1 MHESVFDRAHC
12 FQLVERALPC
22 LATITY
28 LAAPTS
34 ENSLDWINALKP
46 LCVSQLTRAPK
57 VARLRE
63 LRSLHLHILDAHRLP
78 YKLVPIPFI
87 IVSLNNVK
95 VARTKVKT
103 GPHPLWDEEF
113 MLEDVPS
120 DVMSFSLTL
129 YNKGKRS
136 KDTEVAELTVE
147 LANLMNGE
155 EMDEWYPLSGM
166 TPMGEWGALRLRI
179 R

>member
-1 MHESVFDRAHC
+1 MFDRPHC

-28 LAAPTS
+28 LAAPNS
-34 ENSLDWINALKP
+34 ENALDWINALKP

-78 YKLVPIPFI
+78 YKLVPNPFI
-87 IVSLNNVK
+87 IVALNNVK

-103 GPHPLWDEEF
+103 GLHPIWDEEF
-113 MLEDVPS
+113 ILEYVYI
-120 DVMSFSLTL
+120 L
-129 YNKGKRS
+129 S
-136 KDTEVAELTVE
+136 KILIK
-147 LANLMNGE
+147 
-155 EMDEWYPLSGM
+155 Y
-166 TPMGEWGALRLRI
+166 
-179 R
+179 